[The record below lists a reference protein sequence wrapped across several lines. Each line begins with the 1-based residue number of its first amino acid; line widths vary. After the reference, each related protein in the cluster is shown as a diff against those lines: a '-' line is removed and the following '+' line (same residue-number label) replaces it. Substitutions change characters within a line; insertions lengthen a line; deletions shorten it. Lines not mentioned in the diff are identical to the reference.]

1 MIISNEKPVAMVSR
15 STSKTEQ
22 NYTQLDLEA
31 MAVVYGLRCFT
42 RIQLVRTERINLK
55 HQDFLFYLLFEK
67 GQNNSA
73 NYLSWHVNQWKSVS
87 KSEREIKRS

>member
-1 MIISNEKPVAMVSR
+1 MV
-15 STSKTEQ
+15 
-22 NYTQLDLEA
+22 YI
-31 MAVVYGLRCFT
+31 VFT

-67 GQNNSA
+67 GQNNPA

-87 KSEREIKRS
+87 KSERERSKDLSKLLHTLPVTTVLDALGIRETAEHTQTNTKLS